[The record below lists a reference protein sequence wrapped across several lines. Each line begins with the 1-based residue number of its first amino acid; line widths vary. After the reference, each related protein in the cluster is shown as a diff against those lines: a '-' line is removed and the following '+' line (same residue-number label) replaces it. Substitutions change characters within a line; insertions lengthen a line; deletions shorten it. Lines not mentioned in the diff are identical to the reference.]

1 MPLHDDDIQYFA
13 RSRASTL
20 PPLLLRRI
28 GVVDHKMFRDGV
40 WQPTK
45 IIIDYMFGHNNNVD
59 EISEAEARALE
70 PAAFGAPEVDGVSP
84 ADKKRLRELLED
96 AFRVA
101 ATIPVPPGADSI
113 R

>member
-13 RSRASTL
+13 CSRASTT
-20 PPLLLRRI
+20 PLLLRRI
-28 GVVDHKMFRDGV
+28 GVVDHKAFLHGV

-45 IIIDYMFGHNNNVD
+45 IIIDYMFGHDDNVD

-70 PAAFGAPEVDGVSP
+70 PAAFGTAPEVDWVSP

-101 ATIPVPPGADSI
+101 ATIPVPPDAESVC
-113 R
+113 